1 MTETHLNQSHSRQAG
16 PKQSRQAGPKQSRQ
30 AGPKQSDQERVTS
43 DEARRS
49 EQSLRFMRWAR
60 LAALATALFTAL
72 NGYLSDT
79 GQWYLIAAYAFILFL
94 AAAIARRLTLAGRL
108 NVGIYTFVGTLL
120 VVLAPIP
127 LTVAGLL
134 PLIMLGNIV
143 AVLLA
148 GLFISPRLVLRMT
161 AIAMATTGASVLL
174 ELWSPLSPPSFLILN
189 LVLTP
194 IAILFTGYLIHLFSA
209 TLSHALA
216 ASQSYAGGLER
227 TQAELVARTRELEAT
242 TADLVARGTE
252 LEDTSRLFEETA
264 RQSQRRA
271 DLLQASAQVSRAVA
285 QIRDLDQLLPQVT
298 QLISRHFGFYHAGI
312 FLTDGTGR
320 HAVLRAANSSGGQRM
335 LARQHRLGVG
345 SEGIVGYVT
354 GTGQPRIAL
363 DVGAD
368 ATYFDNPD
376 LPDTRSEMALP
387 LRTGGTLIGALDV
400 QSTKVRAFDQEDIA
414 VLTLMADQI
423 ATAIEN
429 ARLFEQAQ
437 VALAEAEGARR
448 HYLRQEWDSF
458 LGGRSRTRFPQPPH
472 PGRKR

>member
-1 MTETHLNQSHSRQAG
+1 M
-16 PKQSRQAGPKQSRQ
+16 
-30 AGPKQSDQERVTS
+30 
-43 DEARRS
+43 
-49 EQSLRFMRWAR
+49 
-60 LAALATALFTAL
+60 LA
-72 NGYLSDT
+72 
-79 GQWYLIAAYAFILFL
+79 
-94 AAAIARRLTLAGRL
+94 
-108 NVGIYTFVGTLL
+108 
-120 VVLAPIP
+120 
-127 LTVAGLL
+127 
-134 PLIMLGNIV
+134 NII

-148 GLFISPRLVLRMT
+148 GLFLSPRLVLRT
-161 AIAMATTGASVLL
+161 AAISVVVTGVQVLL
-174 ELWSPLSPPSFLILN
+174 ELWSPFSPPSFPILS

-194 IAILFTGYLIHLFSA
+194 IAITLTGYLIHLFSA
-209 TLSHALA
+209 SLSEVLA
-216 ASQSYAGGLER
+216 ASESYAGGLER
-227 TQAELVARTRELEAT
+227 TQAELVARTRELETAT
-242 TADLVARGTE
+242 TDLVARGTE
-252 LEDTSRLFEETA
+252 LEETSRLFEETA

-285 QIRDLDQLLPQVT
+285 QIRDLDQLLSQVT

-312 FLTDGTGR
+312 FLTDDTGR
-320 HAVLRAANSSGGQRM
+320 YAVLRAANSSGGQRM

-387 LRTGGTLIGALDV
+387 LRTGGALIGALDV
-400 QSTKVRAFDQEDIA
+400 QSTTVRAFDQEDVA

-437 VALAEAEGARR
+437 AALAEAEGAQR

-458 LGGRSRTRFPQPPH
+458 LGGRSRTRFPQSPP

>member
-1 MTETHLNQSHSRQAG
+1 MTETHLNPSHSRRAG
-16 PKQSRQAGPKQSRQ
+16 RKQPRLAGR
-30 AGPKQSDQERVTS
+30 KQSDQERVTS

-49 EQSLRFMRWAR
+49 EQFLTFTRWIQR
-60 LAALATALFTAL
+60 ITLAVSPFTAL
-72 NGYLSDT
+72 AGYLGT
-79 GQWYLIAAYAFILFL
+79 TTHFYLFTVYALILFL
-94 AAAIARRLTLAGRL
+94 AATVARRLTRAGRPQ
-108 NVGIYTFVGTLL
+108 VGVYIYVGALYL
-120 VVLAPIP
+120 VLIPLP

-134 PLIMLGNIV
+134 HLIMLANII

-148 GLFISPRLVLRMT
+148 GLFISPRLVLRMA
-161 AIAMATTGASVLL
+161 AIAVAAASVSVLL
-174 ELWSPLSPPSFLILN
+174 ELWSPFSPPSFPILN
-189 LVLTP
+189 IVLTP

-209 TLSHALA
+209 SLSHALA
-216 ASQSYAGGLER
+216 ASESYAGGLER

-252 LEDTSRLFEETA
+252 LEETSRLFEETT

-298 QLISRHFGFYHAGI
+298 QLISQHFGFYHAGI
-312 FLTDGTGR
+312 FLTDDTGR
-320 HAVLRAANSSGGQRM
+320 YAVLRAANSSGGQRM

-400 QSTKVRAFDQEDIA
+400 QSTQVRAFDQEDIA

-437 VALAEAEGARR
+437 AALAEAEGAQR

-458 LGGRSRTRFPQPPH
+458 LGGSSRARSPQSPH
-472 PGRKR
+472 SGRKR